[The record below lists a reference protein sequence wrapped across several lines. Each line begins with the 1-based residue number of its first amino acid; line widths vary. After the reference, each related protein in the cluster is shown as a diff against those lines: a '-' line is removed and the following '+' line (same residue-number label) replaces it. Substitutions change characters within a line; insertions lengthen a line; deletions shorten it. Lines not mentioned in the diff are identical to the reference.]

1 MCLRYENK
9 SVTKSRTK
17 HGLLEVRNVDI
28 TWCLPTLLTRSSAQQ
43 GKTYP
48 IKQVLP
54 LGTEIPLTSKYVQT
68 ITTLHI
74 DFMVTIHVCKSI
86 AQKGMERHLLAAW
99 LTWIWDRTHD
109 LWAQTLF
116 QDWRTEKK
124 SLWTPWA
131 MSAYRSRFQSY
142 WHSERSDPLMALL
155 NHETACKS
163 TVTYKEHSGPVNALW
178 KTLKTSIKFIFK
190 IIQLNNFFR
199 K

>member
-1 MCLRYENK
+1 M
-9 SVTKSRTK
+9 
-17 HGLLEVRNVDI
+17 I
-28 TWCLPTLLTRSSAQQ
+28 TP
-43 GKTYP
+43 
-48 IKQVLP
+48 
-54 LGTEIPLTSKYVQT
+54 
-68 ITTLHI
+68 LHI

-99 LTWIWDRTHD
+99 LIWIWDRTRD

-131 MSAYRSRFQSY
+131 MSACRSRFQSY

-178 KTLKTSIKFIFK
+178 KILKTSIKFIFK
-190 IIQLNNFFR
+190 IIQLNHFFR